1 MHSLHRDL
9 QAKYERAL
17 LDIYRLELVGKA
29 VSEKYELVETEVI
42 LLRSTKIE
50 NEAKICYQQEKI
62 FTLEQDSEQKVRA
75 YQTIE
80 KKLLNAQEIIE

>member
-1 MHSLHRDL
+1 M
-9 QAKYERAL
+9 
-17 LDIYRLELVGKA
+17 DIYRLELVGKA